1 MPTNQISEMSA
12 CNLVTWESV
21 FFFFS
26 KEKFNYIRQKRS
38 MNSFHWLV
46 RQKTNKL
53 VTDCFLKMRRKKST
67 TTTEEKDFG
76 IFILFRKMAAPYFVC
91 MINFHLCKVLST
103 RKCVGLVVSTASTK
117 PTDEKKKKKRKT
129 IWIENHLL
137 VYASMKIN
145 DVPNLHVKWQPN
157 KFRTNAQLNDIRT
170 RQTGTA
176 TTLRYSTQYW
186 LWLTWCRCNLISKN
200 FQLSQLMG
208 DFVLFFIDC

>member
-1 MPTNQISEMSA
+1 MFSED
-12 CNLVTWESV
+12 E
-21 FFFFS
+21 
-26 KEKFNYIRQKRS
+26 KEKKHND
-38 MNSFHWLV
+38 N
-46 RQKTNKL
+46 
-53 VTDCFLKMRRKKST
+53 RRKRFWHIYIVSENGCPVFCMHDKFS
-67 TTTEEKDFG
+67 FG
-76 IFILFRKMAAPYFVC
+76 
-91 MINFHLCKVLST
+91 KVLST